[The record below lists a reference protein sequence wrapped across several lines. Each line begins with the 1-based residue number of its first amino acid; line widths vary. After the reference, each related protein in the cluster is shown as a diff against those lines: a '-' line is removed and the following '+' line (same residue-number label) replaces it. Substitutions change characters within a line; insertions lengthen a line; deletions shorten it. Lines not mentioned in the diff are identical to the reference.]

1 MWETAD
7 KDKTTTTLVWRKIQ
21 RLLCWNSVP
30 KIHIFIN
37 IKWGTFSYSY
47 ESKFLLSNWTIG
59 QSFISAWL
67 EAKFSSYNNLL
78 DFKSS
83 RAVSSLW
90 MYWQFVIFDFSL
102 IRRLVFRVWVLI
114 LSFEF
119 EFWVEFNIFTEMTKP
134 EHDVCAVE
142 ALEEWRGVAWCRA
155 FIPILWWH
163 FWIWPEFEG

>member
-1 MWETAD
+1 MRICEYANMRICEYANMRICEYGFGAEFEGYT
-7 KDKTTTTLVWRKIQ
+7 KMKKI
-21 RLLCWNSVP
+21 
-30 KIHIFIN
+30 K
-37 IKWGTFSYSY
+37 
-47 ESKFLLSNWTIG
+47 IG

-119 EFWVEFNIFTEMTKP
+119 EFSVEFNIFTEMTQLFYKT
-134 EHDVCAVE
+134 
-142 ALEEWRGVAWCRA
+142 RAWCLCCRGSGRVKRWLGVGLLYPPLVA
-155 FIPILWWH
+155 FCGFGQNLKDS
-163 FWIWPEFEG
+163 